1 MRRKTFSLS
10 SASIEELQDYLTAY
24 GKDLENKARLLA
36 ERLATIGATVA
47 QMNFNRAFYI
57 GNNDVEVTV
66 EETKDGFQINADG
79 EAVCFIEFG
88 TGVGA
93 THPQGTEFGFVPGSW
108 SKDHA
113 QQFTK
118 NGYWVYDGQK
128 IYGTSPSSG
137 MYLAAQDMRSK
148 ILAVAKEVFR

>member
-1 MRRKTFSLS
+1 MKRKTFSLS
-10 SASIEELQDYLTAY
+10 SASIEKLQDYLTAY
-24 GKDLENKARLLA
+24 SKDLENKARLLA

-57 GNNDVEVTV
+57 GDNDVEVTV
-66 EETKDGFQINADG
+66 EETKDGFRINADG
-79 EAVCFIEFG
+79 KAVCFIEFG

-113 QQFTK
+113 QQFIK
-118 NGYWVYDGQK
+118 NGYWIIDGQK
-128 IYGTSPSSG
+128 IYGTSPSEG
-137 MYLAAQDMRSK
+137 MYFAAQDMRNK